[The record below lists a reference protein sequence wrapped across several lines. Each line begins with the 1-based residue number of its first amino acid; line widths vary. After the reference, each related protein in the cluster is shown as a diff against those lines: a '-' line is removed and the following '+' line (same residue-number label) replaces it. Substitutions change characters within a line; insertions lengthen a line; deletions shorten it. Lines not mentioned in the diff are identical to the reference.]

1 MKNYIIRRCFSALF
15 VMFGVATIVFFLV
28 RLTGDPV
35 RLMMSADANE
45 EQVESMRVYL
55 GYDRPLG
62 EQYLRFLGQLFRL
75 NFGNSLRYN
84 MPTLQLI
91 LERMTLT
98 IKLSFLGI
106 LFAVVIA
113 LPLGIFAAIRRG
125 TAIDQ
130 GLMTVSLIGQALP
143 AFWVGILLVL
153 LFSIVLRWLPTG
165 GTGGWKHYILP
176 CVVLAMRPCALFS
189 RLLRSSLTDAFE
201 ADYVRTAKAKGIPS
215 SWVICRHA
223 LRNSLLPVITVVGLE
238 FGSMLGGAIVVETL
252 FALPGLGQL
261 LNFAI
266 QNRDFPL
273 VQAILIFIAF
283 TFVFINLLVD
293 VLYAYL
299 DPRIRYD

>member
-1 MKNYIIRRCFSALF
+1 VKNYIIRRCFSALF